1 MCIRDSPYWRSDINI
16 VEDLIEEL
24 ARIQGYEIIP
34 TKYISQPI
42 PPREEQPERNL
53 SLKIQD

>member
-1 MCIRDSPYWRSDINI
+1 MQKIFTSLGIESQEVNKTTLEITPPYWRSDINI

-34 TKYISQPI
+34 T
-42 PPREEQPERNL
+42 
-53 SLKIQD
+53 